1 MEAAHHGYADV
12 MSVLLESG
20 ASMGT
25 MDKKGFTA
33 MTLASAEGHSAA
45 VNVLLK
51 AGTATACKLD
61 AQNALGE
68 SALLLASHTGSV
80 ETTVALLEAGADLE
94 KRNVSGMTALEIAR
108 NARHWPVVGV
118 LLAYGAEIAS
128 ASSAASVVPEA
139 EVLKAAQALLS
150 KAAKQPGTPWA
161 KWAVTQGPRVV
172 NPKSAS
178 AAKEAKAVLA
188 ILDAQSIQPEQ
199 VVAELRALSGLIE
212 ARQRGDAGALKAA
225 IAAAGALQGGFSH
238 GEFLSEV
245 QQSLLTGKWDSHRE
259 PSPNPLL

>member
-1 MEAAHHGYADV
+1 M
-12 MSVLLESG
+12 
-20 ASMGT
+20 
-25 MDKKGFTA
+25 
-33 MTLASAEGHSAA
+33 
-45 VNVLLK
+45 
-51 AGTATACKLD
+51 
-61 AQNALGE
+61 
-68 SALLLASHTGSV
+68 
-80 ETTVALLEAGADLE
+80 
-94 KRNVSGMTALEIAR
+94 
-108 NARHWPVVGV
+108 
-118 LLAYGAEIAS
+118 
-128 ASSAASVVPEA
+128 
-139 EVLKAAQALLS
+139 
-150 KAAKQPGTPWA
+150 
-161 KWAVTQGPRVV
+161 

-225 IAAAGALQGGFSH
+225 IAAAGALQGAFSH